1 MTFIQFI
8 ISRQEEILLGSV
20 EHLELTGISMVL
32 AISVGIPVGIVI
44 TRIKSLAMPVVNI
57 VNVIQTIPSLALL
70 GFLIPFLGIGTV
82 PAIIA
87 LFSYSILAIIKNTMS
102 GINQVDRAVIEAGKG
117 MGMTDL
123 QILLQIEIPLAMPVI
138 FSGIRI
144 ATVACIG
151 IATLCAAIGAG
162 GLGQFIFRGISMVNN
177 NMILAGAL
185 PAALMAICFD
195 LSMHFLETKLSPSHK
210 NN

>member
-1 MTFIQFI
+1 MPFIQFI
-8 ISRQEEILLGSV
+8 MSRQEEILLYSI

-44 TRIKSLAMPVVNI
+44 TRIKSLAIPVVNI

-70 GFLIPFLGIGTV
+70 GFLIPLLGIGTK

-123 QILLQIEIPLAMPVI
+123 QTLLKIEIPLAMPVI

-144 ATVACIG
+144 ATVSCIG

-162 GLGQFIFRGISMVNN
+162 GLGQFIFRGISMVSN

-185 PAALMAICFD
+185 PAAIMAICFD
-195 LSMHFLETKLSPSHK
+195 LLMHSLEIKLSPSHK